1 MATQVSR
8 CNFGTNA
15 VSTVVIQS
23 FNGPDDLLVLDAVD
37 QVDTTQFDGS
47 WTSPYWPTLK
57 TKYDLVMPG
66 ELPSGGAPAGGATGP
81 QGGGA

>member
-1 MATQVSR
+1 MTTVLK
-8 CNFGTNA
+8 CNYGARFSG
-15 VSTVVIQS
+15 VVVIES

-57 TKYDLVMPG
+57 SKYDLVMPG
-66 ELPSGGAPAGGATGP
+66 EAPAGGAPADGVNP
-81 QGGGA
+81 A